1 MIIFKQ
7 TLKTKTLSYYR
18 ILFFFRLHKWTFI
31 LGTIFVIL
39 ATIASSYTNILVED
53 IVNKLVQNLSKT
65 DIAYSYVLHQI
76 FLFLGYYIGLT
87 LISALFTFLMRQTI
101 IKASRRIEQ
110 KLKDDL
116 YDHIQRLTISSFKT
130 YPIGD
135 YMSRMAED
143 VGKIRE
149 LFGPAV
155 MYLVNM
161 VTTLSVSIF
170 FMNKINSELTIYALL
185 PLPFLSIFIYFFN
198 IYSLQ
203 FNKKLQEEMSA
214 MTSLAQESYNGIRI
228 IKSFTLENKVF
239 QNFSMISDSFKLQS
253 LKIVK
258 LDSFFMPIVSLL
270 MGASIL
276 LSIYKGGMLVIDNVI
291 EIGGLTSFIM
301 FVNRLLWP
309 VMSIGWVASLFQKGK
324 SALIRYEAILSMP
337 IEPTENMDKPS
348 FENLKGAITFDHL
361 SFTYPDTGI
370 QALANVSFHVQPGE
384 RWLIIGKTG
393 SGKSTLAELLMKFYT
408 NYSGNIYLDGKSL
421 KDFPKE
427 WIRRQISYIP
437 QDVFLFSD
445 TVENNIAFDGQNS
458 ATQDIVQSAQDAQ
471 IHNEILKFKDGYQTM
486 VGERG
491 ITLSGGQK
499 QRISI
504 ARALIKPSPI
514 YLFDDCLSALDVT
527 TERQLIEAM
536 NQRDS
541 QSTII
546 LITHRIFN
554 QLDFHKVLVLHDGQ
568 CVELGTHNELMAKKG
583 YYYEIYKKQEM
594 RER

>member
-1 MIIFKQ
+1 LPYK
-7 TLKTKTLSYYR
+7 K
-18 ILFFFRLHKWTFI
+18 LFYFLNLHKWTFVI
-31 LGTIFVIL
+31 GTVFVIL
-39 ATIASSYTNILVED
+39 ANVASSYTIKQVEKFIDLLVNNIGNKKSANFD
-53 IVNKLVQNLSKT
+53 IQEE
-65 DIAYSYVLHQI
+65 VLF
-76 FLFLGYYIGLT
+76 FLFYYIGLT
-87 LISALFTFLMRQTI
+87 LLSAVFTFLMRQTI
-101 IKASRRIEQ
+101 IVTSRKIEQ
-110 KLKDDL
+110 KLKADL
-116 YDHIQRLTISSFKT
+116 YAHIQRLAISHFKN

-161 VTTLSVSIF
+161 FTTLSVSIF
-170 FMNKINSELTIYALL
+170 FMWQISGELTLYALL
-185 PLPFLSIFIYFFN
+185 PLPFLSFFIYFFN

-214 MTSLAQESYNGIRI
+214 MTSVAQESYNGIRI

-239 QNFSMISDSFKLQS
+239 QTFSIISESFKSQS

-258 LDSFFMPIVSLL
+258 LESFFMPIVSLL

-276 LSIYKGGMLVIDNVI
+276 LSIYKGGMLVIDGHI
-291 EIGGLTSFIM
+291 QTGGLTSFIM

-324 SALIRYEAILSMP
+324 SAFIRYEEIMSLPLEKSRQEIHKSDSNLSGD
-337 IEPTENMDKPS
+337 IEFKNV
-348 FENLKGAITFDHL
+348 
-361 SFTYPDTGI
+361 SFTYEDTGI
-370 QALANVSFHVQPGE
+370 QALKNVSFKINSGE

-393 SGKSTLAELLMKFYT
+393 SGKSTLAELLIKFYQNYQGSILLDDKPLE
-408 NYSGNIYLDGKSL
+408 NYSNE
-421 KDFPKE
+421 FVRE
-427 WIRRQISYIP
+427 QISYIP

-445 TVENNIAFDGQNS
+445 TVKNNIAFNTNKLEEYEILG
-458 ATQDIVQSAQDAQ
+458 AAKDAQ
-471 IHNEILKFKDGYQTM
+471 IHNEILQFKDGYDTM

-536 NQRDS
+536 NQRDNK
-541 QSTII
+541 STIL

-554 QLDFHKVLVLHDGQ
+554 QLNFHKVLVLHDGKV
-568 CVELGTHNELMAKKG
+568 VEIGSHNELLLKKG

-594 RER
+594 KFLEV

>member
-1 MIIFKQ
+1 M
-7 TLKTKTLSYYR
+7 
-18 ILFFFRLHKWTFI
+18 

-39 ATIASSYTNILVED
+39 ANVASSYTNKLVEK
-53 IVNKLVQNLSKT
+53 IINTLVGVINSTSDAGMSIQKEVFVFLS
-65 DIAYSYVLHQI
+65 
-76 FLFLGYYIGLT
+76 YYIGLT
-87 LISALFTFLMRQTI
+87 ILSAVFTFLMRQTI
-101 IKASRRIEQ
+101 IVASRKIEQ

-116 YDHIQRLTISSFKT
+116 DAHIQRLAITHFKNF
-130 YPIGD
+130 PIGD

-161 VTTLSVSIF
+161 ITTLSVSIF
-170 FMNKINSELTIYALL
+170 FMLEISSELTLYALL
-185 PLPFLSIFIYFFN
+185 PLPFLSFFIYFFN
-198 IYSLQ
+198 IYSRQ

-214 MTSLAQESYNGIRI
+214 MTSVAQESYNGIRI
-228 IKSFTLENKVF
+228 IKSFTLENKVL
-239 QNFSMISDSFKLQS
+239 QTFSMISDSFKIQS

-276 LSIYKGGMLVIDNVI
+276 LSIYKGGMLVIDNHI
-291 EIGGLTSFIM
+291 QIGGLTSFIM

-324 SALIRYEAILSMP
+324 SALIRYEEIMDMP
-337 IEPTENMDKPS
+337 LESKNGMTAESNES
-348 FENLKGAITFDHL
+348 LKGDIEFKNV
-361 SFTYPDTGI
+361 SFTYEETGI
-370 QALANVSFHVQPGE
+370 HALKNVSFHIKPGE

-393 SGKSTLAELLMKFYT
+393 SGKSTLAELLIKFYQ
-408 NYSGNIYLDGKSL
+408 NYQGEILLDGKPLENYSSS
-421 KDFPKE
+421 FVRE
-427 WIRRQISYIP
+427 QISYIP

-445 TVENNIAFDGQNS
+445 TVKNNIAFNTDEYIEVDVLNS
-458 ATQDIVQSAQDAQ
+458 AKDAQ
-471 IHNEILKFKDGYQTM
+471 IHNEVLQFKDGYDTM

-514 YLFDDCLSALDVT
+514 YLFDDCLSALDVK

-541 QSTII
+541 RSTIL

-554 QLDFHKVLVLHDGQ
+554 QLDFHKVLVLDDGEV
-568 CVELGTHNELMAKKG
+568 VEVGSQEELMLKKG
-583 YYYEIYKKQEM
+583 YFYDIYKKQEM
-594 RER
+594 RQVEN

>member
-1 MIIFKQ
+1 
-7 TLKTKTLSYYR
+7 
-18 ILFFFRLHKWTFI
+18 
-31 LGTIFVIL
+31 L
-39 ATIASSYTNILVED
+39 ANVASSYTNKLVEK
-53 IVNKLVQNLSKT
+53 IINTLVGVINSTSDAGMSIQKEVFVFLS
-65 DIAYSYVLHQI
+65 
-76 FLFLGYYIGLT
+76 YYIGLT
-87 LISALFTFLMRQTI
+87 ILSAVFTFLMRQTI
-101 IKASRRIEQ
+101 IVASRKIEQ

-116 YDHIQRLTISSFKT
+116 YAHIQRLAITHFKNF
-130 YPIGD
+130 PIGD

-161 VTTLSVSIF
+161 ITTLSVSIF
-170 FMNKINSELTIYALL
+170 FMLEISSELTLYALL
-185 PLPFLSIFIYFFN
+185 PLPFLSFFIYFFN

-214 MTSLAQESYNGIRI
+214 MTSVAQESYNGIRI
-228 IKSFTLENKVF
+228 IKSFTLENKVL
-239 QNFSMISDSFKLQS
+239 QTFSMISDSFKIQS

-276 LSIYKGGMLVIDNVI
+276 LSIYKGGMLVIDNHI
-291 EIGGLTSFIM
+291 QIGGLTSFIM

-324 SALIRYEAILSMP
+324 SALIRYEEIMDMP
-337 IEPTENMDKPS
+337 LESKNGMTAESNES
-348 FENLKGAITFDHL
+348 LKGDIEFKNV
-361 SFTYPDTGI
+361 SFTYEETGI
-370 QALANVSFHVQPGE
+370 HALKNVSFHIKPGE

-393 SGKSTLAELLMKFYT
+393 SGKSTLAELLIKFYQ
-408 NYSGNIYLDGKSL
+408 NYQGEILLDGKPLENYSSS
-421 KDFPKE
+421 FVRE
-427 WIRRQISYIP
+427 QISYIP

-445 TVENNIAFDGQNS
+445 TVKNNIAFNTDEYIEVDVLNS
-458 ATQDIVQSAQDAQ
+458 AKDAQ
-471 IHNEILKFKDGYQTM
+471 IHNEVLQFKDGYDTM

-514 YLFDDCLSALDVT
+514 YLFDDCLSALDVK

-541 QSTII
+541 RSTIL

-554 QLDFHKVLVLHDGQ
+554 QLDFHKVLVLDDGEV
-568 CVELGTHNELMAKKG
+568 VEVGSQEELMLKKG
-583 YYYEIYKKQEM
+583 YFYDIYKKQEM
-594 RER
+594 RQVEN

>member
-1 MIIFKQ
+1 MPYK
-7 TLKTKTLSYYR
+7 K
-18 ILFFFRLHKWTFI
+18 LFYFQNLHKGTFL

-39 ATIASSYTNILVED
+39 ANVASSYTNKLVEK
-53 IVNKLVQNLSKT
+53 IINTLVGVINSTSDAGMSIQKEVFVFLS
-65 DIAYSYVLHQI
+65 
-76 FLFLGYYIGLT
+76 YYIGLT
-87 LISALFTFLMRQTI
+87 ILSAVFTFLMRQTI
-101 IKASRRIEQ
+101 IVASRKIEQ

-116 YDHIQRLTISSFKT
+116 YAHIQRLAITHFKNF
-130 YPIGD
+130 PIGD

-161 VTTLSVSIF
+161 ITTLSVSIF
-170 FMNKINSELTIYALL
+170 FMLEISSELTLYALL
-185 PLPFLSIFIYFFN
+185 PLPFLSFFIYFFN

-214 MTSLAQESYNGIRI
+214 MTSVAQESYNGIRI
-228 IKSFTLENKVF
+228 IKSFTLENKVL
-239 QNFSMISDSFKLQS
+239 QTFSMISDSFKIQS

-276 LSIYKGGMLVIDNVI
+276 LSIYKGGMLVIDNHI
-291 EIGGLTSFIM
+291 QIGGLTSFIM

-324 SALIRYEAILSMP
+324 SALIRYEEIMDMP
-337 IEPTENMDKPS
+337 LESKNGMTAESNES
-348 FENLKGAITFDHL
+348 LKGDIEFKNV
-361 SFTYPDTGI
+361 SFTYEETGI
-370 QALANVSFHVQPGE
+370 HALKNVSFHIKPGE

-393 SGKSTLAELLMKFYT
+393 SGKSTLAELLIKFYQ
-408 NYSGNIYLDGKSL
+408 NYQGEILLDGKPLENYSSS
-421 KDFPKE
+421 FVRE
-427 WIRRQISYIP
+427 QISYIP

-445 TVENNIAFDGQNS
+445 TVKNNIAFNTDEYIEVDVLNS
-458 ATQDIVQSAQDAQ
+458 AKDAQ
-471 IHNEILKFKDGYQTM
+471 IHNEVLQFKDGYDTM

-514 YLFDDCLSALDVT
+514 YLFDDCLSALDVK

-541 QSTII
+541 RSTIL

-554 QLDFHKVLVLHDGQ
+554 QLDFHKVLVLDDGEV
-568 CVELGTHNELMAKKG
+568 VEVGSQEELMLKKG
-583 YYYEIYKKQEM
+583 YFYDIYKKQEM
-594 RER
+594 RQVEN

>member
-1 MIIFKQ
+1 MPYK
-7 TLKTKTLSYYR
+7 K
-18 ILFFFRLHKWTFI
+18 LFYFLNLHKGTFL

-39 ATIASSYTNILVED
+39 ANVASSYTNKLVEK
-53 IVNKLVQNLSKT
+53 IINTLVGVINSTSDAGMSIQKEVFVFLS
-65 DIAYSYVLHQI
+65 
-76 FLFLGYYIGLT
+76 YYIGLT
-87 LISALFTFLMRQTI
+87 ILSAVFTFLMRQTI
-101 IKASRRIEQ
+101 IVASRKIEQ

-116 YDHIQRLTISSFKT
+116 YAHIQRLAITHFKNF
-130 YPIGD
+130 PIGD

-161 VTTLSVSIF
+161 ITTLSVSIF
-170 FMNKINSELTIYALL
+170 FMLEISSELTLYALL
-185 PLPFLSIFIYFFN
+185 PLPFLSFFIYFFN

-214 MTSLAQESYNGIRI
+214 MTSVAQESYNGIRI
-228 IKSFTLENKVF
+228 IKSFTLENKVL
-239 QNFSMISDSFKLQS
+239 QTFSMISDSFKIQS

-276 LSIYKGGMLVIDNVI
+276 LSIYKGGMLVIETHI
-291 EIGGLTSFIM
+291 QIGGLTSFIM

-324 SALIRYEAILSMP
+324 SALIRYEEIMDMP
-337 IEPTENMDKPS
+337 LESKNGMTAESNES
-348 FENLKGAITFDHL
+348 LKGDIEFKNV
-361 SFTYPDTGI
+361 SFTYEETGI
-370 QALANVSFHVQPGE
+370 HALKNVSFHIKPGE

-393 SGKSTLAELLMKFYT
+393 SGKSTLAELLIKFYQ
-408 NYSGNIYLDGKSL
+408 NYQGEILLDGKPLENYSSS
-421 KDFPKE
+421 FVRE
-427 WIRRQISYIP
+427 QISYIP

-445 TVENNIAFDGQNS
+445 TVKNNIAFNTDEYIEVDVLNS
-458 ATQDIVQSAQDAQ
+458 AKDAQ
-471 IHNEILKFKDGYQTM
+471 IHNEVLQFKDGYDTM

-514 YLFDDCLSALDVT
+514 YLFDDCLSALDVK

-541 QSTII
+541 RSTIL

-554 QLDFHKVLVLHDGQ
+554 QLDFHKVLVLDDGEV
-568 CVELGTHNELMAKKG
+568 VEVGSQEELMLKKG
-583 YYYEIYKKQEM
+583 YFYDIYKKQEM
-594 RER
+594 RQVEN

>member
-1 MIIFKQ
+1 MPYK
-7 TLKTKTLSYYR
+7 K
-18 ILFFFRLHKWTFI
+18 LFYFLNLHKWTFI
-31 LGTIFVIL
+31 IGTVFVIL
-39 ATIASSYTNILVED
+39 ANLASSYTNKLVEKFINAVVKMIQD
-53 IVNKLVQNLSKT
+53 SNPGAINIQQEVF
-65 DIAYSYVLHQI
+65 I
-76 FLFLGYYIGLT
+76 FLGSYIGLT
-87 LISALFTFLMRQTI
+87 LLSALFTFLMRQTI
-101 IKASRRIEQ
+101 IVTSRKIEQ

-116 YDHIQRLTISSFKT
+116 YAHIQRLTITHFKKF
-130 YPIGD
+130 PIGD

-149 LFGPAV
+149 IFGPAV

-161 VTTLSVSIF
+161 ITTLSVSIF
-170 FMNKINSELTIYALL
+170 FMLEISPELTFYAIL
-185 PLPFLSIFIYFFN
+185 PLPFLSFFIYFFN

-214 MTSLAQESYNGIRI
+214 MTSVAQESYNGIRI

-239 QNFSMISDSFKLQS
+239 QTFSLISDSFKIQS

-276 LSIYKGGMLVIDNVI
+276 LSIYKGGMLVIDDKI
-291 EIGGLTSFIM
+291 QIGGLTSFIM

-324 SALIRYEAILSMP
+324 SAFIRYEEIMGLP
-337 IEPTENMDKPS
+337 IETAQEKIETANVKLTGDIQFQNVS
-348 FENLKGAITFDHL
+348 Y
-361 SFTYPDTGI
+361 TYEDTGI
-370 QALANVSFHVQPGE
+370 QALHNVSFHIKPGE

-393 SGKSTLAELLMKFYT
+393 SGKSTLAELLIRFYQ
-408 NYSGNIYLDGKSL
+408 NYQGAILIDGRPLESYNNS
-421 KDFPKE
+421 F
-427 WIRRQISYIP
+427 IREQISYIP

-445 TVENNIAFDGQNS
+445 TVKNNIGFNTTASSDDEIISS
-458 ATQDIVQSAQDAQ
+458 AKDAQ
-471 IHNEILKFKDGYQTM
+471 IHKEIIQFKDSYQTM

-504 ARALIKPSPI
+504 ARAMIKPCPI
-514 YLFDDCLSALDVT
+514 YLFDDCLSALDVK
-527 TERQLIEAM
+527 TEKQLIEAM

-541 QSTII
+541 KSTVI

-554 QLDFHKVLVLHDGQ
+554 QLNFHTVLVLHDGK
-568 CVELGTHNELMAKKG
+568 VAEIGRHEDLMNRKG
-583 YYYEIYKKQEM
+583 YYYDIYKKQEM
-594 RER
+594 KGIEY

>member
-1 MIIFKQ
+1 MPYK
-7 TLKTKTLSYYR
+7 K
-18 ILFFFRLHKWTFI
+18 LFYFLNLHKGTFL

-39 ATIASSYTNILVED
+39 ANVASSYTNKLVEK
-53 IVNKLVQNLSKT
+53 IINTLVGVINSTSDAGMSIQKEVFVFLS
-65 DIAYSYVLHQI
+65 
-76 FLFLGYYIGLT
+76 YYIGLT
-87 LISALFTFLMRQTI
+87 ILSAVFTFLMRQTI
-101 IKASRRIEQ
+101 IVASRKIEQ

-116 YDHIQRLTISSFKT
+116 YAHIQRLAITHFKNF
-130 YPIGD
+130 PIGD

-161 VTTLSVSIF
+161 ITTLSVSIF
-170 FMNKINSELTIYALL
+170 FMLEISSELTLYALL
-185 PLPFLSIFIYFFN
+185 PLPFLSFFIYFFN

-214 MTSLAQESYNGIRI
+214 MTSVAQESYNGIRI
-228 IKSFTLENKVF
+228 IKSFTLENKVL
-239 QNFSMISDSFKLQS
+239 QTFSMISDSFKIQS

-276 LSIYKGGMLVIDNVI
+276 LSIYKGGMLVIDNHI
-291 EIGGLTSFIM
+291 QIGGLTSFIM

-324 SALIRYEAILSMP
+324 SALIRYEEIMDMP
-337 IEPTENMDKPS
+337 LESKNGMTAESNES
-348 FENLKGAITFDHL
+348 LKGDIEFKNV
-361 SFTYPDTGI
+361 SFTYEETGI
-370 QALANVSFHVQPGE
+370 HALKNVSFHIKPGE

-393 SGKSTLAELLMKFYT
+393 SGKSTLAELLIKFYQ
-408 NYSGNIYLDGKSL
+408 NYQGEILLDGKPLENYSSS
-421 KDFPKE
+421 FVRE
-427 WIRRQISYIP
+427 QISYIP

-445 TVENNIAFDGQNS
+445 TVKNNIAFNTDEYIEVDVLNS
-458 ATQDIVQSAQDAQ
+458 AKDAQ
-471 IHNEILKFKDGYQTM
+471 IHNEVLQFKDGYDTM

-514 YLFDDCLSALDVT
+514 YLFDDCLSALDVK

-541 QSTII
+541 RSTIL

-554 QLDFHKVLVLHDGQ
+554 QLDFHKVLVLDDGEV
-568 CVELGTHNELMAKKG
+568 VEVGSQEELMLKKG
-583 YYYEIYKKQEM
+583 YFYDIYKKQEM
-594 RER
+594 RQVEN

>member
-1 MIIFKQ
+1 M
-7 TLKTKTLSYYR
+7 
-18 ILFFFRLHKWTFI
+18 HKGTFL

-39 ATIASSYTNILVED
+39 ANVASSYTNKLVEK
-53 IVNKLVQNLSKT
+53 IINTLVGVINSTSDAGMSIQKEVFVFLS
-65 DIAYSYVLHQI
+65 
-76 FLFLGYYIGLT
+76 YYIGLT
-87 LISALFTFLMRQTI
+87 ILSAVFTFLMRQTI
-101 IKASRRIEQ
+101 IVASRKIEQ

-116 YDHIQRLTISSFKT
+116 YAHIQRLAITHFKNF
-130 YPIGD
+130 PIGD

-161 VTTLSVSIF
+161 ITTLSVSIF
-170 FMNKINSELTIYALL
+170 FMLEISSELTLYALL
-185 PLPFLSIFIYFFN
+185 PLPFLSFFIYFFN

-214 MTSLAQESYNGIRI
+214 MTSVAQESYNGIRI
-228 IKSFTLENKVF
+228 IKSFTLENKVL
-239 QNFSMISDSFKLQS
+239 QTFSMISDSFKIQS

-276 LSIYKGGMLVIDNVI
+276 LSIYKGGMLVIDNHI
-291 EIGGLTSFIM
+291 QIGGLTSFIM

-324 SALIRYEAILSMP
+324 SALIRYEEIMDMP
-337 IEPTENMDKPS
+337 LESKNGMTAESNES
-348 FENLKGAITFDHL
+348 LKGDIEFKNV
-361 SFTYPDTGI
+361 SFTYEETGI
-370 QALANVSFHVQPGE
+370 HALKNVSFHIKPGE

-393 SGKSTLAELLMKFYT
+393 SGKSTLAELLIKFYQ
-408 NYSGNIYLDGKSL
+408 NYQGKILLDGKPLENYSSS
-421 KDFPKE
+421 FVRE
-427 WIRRQISYIP
+427 QISYIP

-445 TVENNIAFDGQNS
+445 TVKNNIAFNTDEYIEVDVVNS
-458 ATQDIVQSAQDAQ
+458 AKDAQ
-471 IHNEILKFKDGYQTM
+471 IHNEVLQFKDGYDTM

-514 YLFDDCLSALDVT
+514 YLFDDCLSALDVK

-541 QSTII
+541 SSTIL

-554 QLDFHKVLVLHDGQ
+554 QLDFHKVLVLDDGEV
-568 CVELGTHNELMAKKG
+568 VEVGSQEELMLKKG
-583 YYYEIYKKQEM
+583 YYYDIYKKQEM
-594 RER
+594 KQVEN

>member
-1 MIIFKQ
+1 MPYK
-7 TLKTKTLSYYR
+7 K
-18 ILFFFRLHKWTFI
+18 LFYFLNLHKGTFL

-39 ATIASSYTNILVED
+39 ANVASSYTNKLVEK
-53 IVNKLVQNLSKT
+53 IINTLVGVINSTSDAGMSIQKEVFVFLS
-65 DIAYSYVLHQI
+65 
-76 FLFLGYYIGLT
+76 YYIGLT
-87 LISALFTFLMRQTI
+87 ILSAVFTFLMRQTI
-101 IKASRRIEQ
+101 IVASRKIEQ

-116 YDHIQRLTISSFKT
+116 YAHIQRLAITHFKNF
-130 YPIGD
+130 PIGD

-161 VTTLSVSIF
+161 ITTLSVSIF
-170 FMNKINSELTIYALL
+170 FMLEISSELTLYALL
-185 PLPFLSIFIYFFN
+185 PLPFLSFFIYFFN

-214 MTSLAQESYNGIRI
+214 MTSVAQESYNGIRI
-228 IKSFTLENKVF
+228 IKSFTLENKVL
-239 QNFSMISDSFKLQS
+239 QTFSMISDSFKIQS

-276 LSIYKGGMLVIDNVI
+276 LSIYKGGMLVIDNHI
-291 EIGGLTSFIM
+291 QIGGLTSFIM

-324 SALIRYEAILSMP
+324 SALIRYEEIMDMP
-337 IEPTENMDKPS
+337 LESKNGMTAESNES
-348 FENLKGAITFDHL
+348 LKGDIEFKNV
-361 SFTYPDTGI
+361 SFTYEETGI
-370 QALANVSFHVQPGE
+370 HALKNVSFHIKPGE

-393 SGKSTLAELLMKFYT
+393 SGKSTLAELLIKFYQ
-408 NYSGNIYLDGKSL
+408 NYQGKILLDGKPLENYSSS
-421 KDFPKE
+421 FVRE
-427 WIRRQISYIP
+427 QISYIP

-445 TVENNIAFDGQNS
+445 TVKNNIAFNTDEYIEVDVVNS
-458 ATQDIVQSAQDAQ
+458 AKDAQ
-471 IHNEILKFKDGYQTM
+471 IHNEVLQFKDGYDTM

-514 YLFDDCLSALDVT
+514 YLFDDCLSALDVK

-541 QSTII
+541 SSTIL

-554 QLDFHKVLVLHDGQ
+554 QLDFHKVLVLDDGEV
-568 CVELGTHNELMAKKG
+568 VEVGSQEELMLKKG
-583 YYYEIYKKQEM
+583 YYYDIYKKQEM
-594 RER
+594 KQVEN

>member
-1 MIIFKQ
+1 MIN
-7 TLKTKTLSYYR
+7 TLVRVINSPVKTSVNIQR
-18 ILFFFRLHKWTFI
+18 EIILF
-31 LGTIFVIL
+31 L
-39 ATIASSYTNILVED
+39 AA
-53 IVNKLVQNLSKT
+53 
-65 DIAYSYVLHQI
+65 
-76 FLFLGYYIGLT
+76 YIGLT
-87 LISALFTFLMRQTI
+87 LLSALFTFLMRQTI
-101 IKASRRIEQ
+101 IVASRKIEQ
-110 KLKDDL
+110 RLKGDL
-116 YDHIQRLTISSFKT
+116 YAHIQRLAISHFKN

-161 VTTLSVSIF
+161 ITTLSVSIF
-170 FMNKINSELTIYALL
+170 FMVEISWELTLYALL
-185 PLPFLSIFIYFFN
+185 PLPFLSFFIYFFN

-214 MTSLAQESYNGIRI
+214 MTSVAQESYNGIRI

-239 QNFSMISDSFKLQS
+239 QTFSMISDSFKLQS

-276 LSIYKGGMLVIDNVI
+276 LSIYKGGLLVIENQI
-291 EIGGLTSFIM
+291 QIGGLTSFIM

-324 SALIRYEAILSMP
+324 SAFIRYEEIRALP
-337 IEPTENMDKPS
+337 LEKTEMTRSSIN
-348 FENLKGAITFDHL
+348 ENLKGDIEFKNV
-361 SFTYPDTGI
+361 SFTYDDTGI
-370 QALANVSFHVQPGE
+370 QAVKNVSFHIKPGE
-384 RWLIIGKTG
+384 RWLVIGKTG
-393 SGKSTLAELLMKFYT
+393 SGKSTLAELLIKFYS
-408 NYSGNIYLDGKSL
+408 NSQGFILLDGKPL
-421 KDFPKE
+421 AEYPNTY
-427 WIRRQISYIP
+427 IREQISYIP

-445 TVENNIAFDGQNS
+445 TVKNNIAFNADS
-458 ATQDIVQSAQDAQ
+458 VDDSEVTKAASDAQ
-471 IHNEILKFKDGYQTM
+471 IHNEVLQFRDGYDTM

-536 NQRDS
+536 NRRDNA
-541 QSTII
+541 STII

-554 QLDFHKVLVLHDGQ
+554 QLDFDKVLVLHDGEV
-568 CVELGTHNELMAKKG
+568 VEMGSHEELMEKKG
-583 YYYEIYKKQEM
+583 YYFEIYRKQEM
-594 RER
+594 NVLQN

>member
-1 MIIFKQ
+1 LPYK
-7 TLKTKTLSYYR
+7 K
-18 ILFFFRLHKWTFI
+18 LFYFLNLHKWTFI
-31 LGTIFVIL
+31 IGTIFVIL
-39 ATIASSYTNILVED
+39 ANVASSYTIKQVEEFIDLIVKAINEKPSDFNILKE
-53 IVNKLVQNLSKT
+53 
-65 DIAYSYVLHQI
+65 VL
-76 FLFLGYYIGLT
+76 LFLVYYIGLT
-87 LISALFTFLMRQTI
+87 LLSALFTFLMRQTI
-101 IKASRRIEQ
+101 IVASRKIEQ

-116 YDHIQRLTISSFKT
+116 YSHIQRLAITHFKN

-161 VTTLSVSIF
+161 ITTLSVSIF
-170 FMNKINSELTIYALL
+170 FMWQINSELTLYALL
-185 PLPFLSIFIYFFN
+185 PLPFLSFFIYFFN

-214 MTSLAQESYNGIRI
+214 MTSIAQESYNGIRI

-239 QNFSMISDSFKLQS
+239 QTFSFMSDSFKSQS

-258 LDSFFMPIVSLL
+258 LESFFMPIVSLL

-276 LSIYKGGMLVIDNVI
+276 LSIYKGGMLVIDGKI
-291 EIGGLTSFIM
+291 LPGGLTSFIM

-324 SALIRYEAILSMP
+324 SAFIRYEEIISLPLEKSQDTTVTSFP
-337 IEPTENMDKPS
+337 NLTGDIEFKNV
-348 FENLKGAITFDHL
+348 
-361 SFTYPDTGI
+361 SFTYKDTGI
-370 QALANVSFHVQPGE
+370 QALNQVSFHIKPGE

-393 SGKSTLAELLMKFYT
+393 SGKSTLAELLIKFYQQ
-408 NYSGNIYLDGKSL
+408 YEGAILLDKKPLEIYPNN
-421 KDFPKE
+421 FVRE
-427 WIRRQISYIP
+427 QISYIP

-445 TVENNIAFDGQNS
+445 TVKNNIAFNTDNIDES
-458 ATQDIVQSAQDAQ
+458 AVIDSARDAQ
-471 IHNEILKFKDGYQTM
+471 IHNEILQFKEGYETM

-541 QSTII
+541 HSTIL

-554 QLDFHKVLVLHDGQ
+554 QLNFHKVLVLHDGK
-568 CVELGTHNELMAKKG
+568 VAEIGTHNELIEKKG
-583 YYYEIYKKQEM
+583 YYYDIYKKQEINAL
-594 RER
+594 

>member
-1 MIIFKQ
+1 MTYK
-7 TLKTKTLSYYR
+7 
-18 ILFFFRLHKWTFI
+18 ILFYFLNLHKGTFL

-39 ATIASSYTNILVED
+39 ANVASSYTNKLVEK
-53 IVNKLVQNLSKT
+53 IINTLVGVINSKSDAGMSIQKEVFVFLS
-65 DIAYSYVLHQI
+65 
-76 FLFLGYYIGLT
+76 YYIGLT
-87 LISALFTFLMRQTI
+87 ILSAVFTFLMRQTI
-101 IKASRRIEQ
+101 IVASRKIEQ

-116 YDHIQRLTISSFKT
+116 YAHIQRLAITHFKNF
-130 YPIGD
+130 PIGD

-161 VTTLSVSIF
+161 ITTLSVSIF
-170 FMNKINSELTIYALL
+170 FMLEISSELTLYALL
-185 PLPFLSIFIYFFN
+185 PLPFLSFFIYFFN

-214 MTSLAQESYNGIRI
+214 MTSVAQESYNGIRI
-228 IKSFTLENKVF
+228 IKSFTLENKVL
-239 QNFSMISDSFKLQS
+239 QTFSMISDSFKIQS

-276 LSIYKGGMLVIDNVI
+276 LSIYKGGMLVIDNHI
-291 EIGGLTSFIM
+291 QIGGLTSFIM

-324 SALIRYEAILSMP
+324 SALIRYEEIMDMP
-337 IEPTENMDKPS
+337 LESKNGMTAESNES
-348 FENLKGAITFDHL
+348 LKGDIEFKNV
-361 SFTYPDTGI
+361 SFTYEETGI
-370 QALANVSFHVQPGE
+370 HALKNVSFHIKPGE

-393 SGKSTLAELLMKFYT
+393 SGKSTLAELLIKFYQ
-408 NYSGNIYLDGKSL
+408 NYQGEILLDGKPLENYSSS
-421 KDFPKE
+421 FVRE
-427 WIRRQISYIP
+427 QISYIP

-445 TVENNIAFDGQNS
+445 TVKNNIAFNTDEYIEVDVLNS
-458 ATQDIVQSAQDAQ
+458 AKDAQ
-471 IHNEILKFKDGYQTM
+471 IHNEVLQFKDGYDTM

-514 YLFDDCLSALDVT
+514 YLFDDCLSALDVK

-541 QSTII
+541 RSTIL

-554 QLDFHKVLVLHDGQ
+554 QLDFHKVLVLDDGEV
-568 CVELGTHNELMAKKG
+568 VEVGSQEELMLKKG
-583 YYYEIYKKQEM
+583 YFYDIYKKQEM
-594 RER
+594 RQVEN

>member
-1 MIIFKQ
+1 
-7 TLKTKTLSYYR
+7 
-18 ILFFFRLHKWTFI
+18 
-31 LGTIFVIL
+31 L
-39 ATIASSYTNILVED
+39 ANVASSYTNKLVEK
-53 IVNKLVQNLSKT
+53 IINTLVGVINSTSDAGMSIQKEVFVFLS
-65 DIAYSYVLHQI
+65 
-76 FLFLGYYIGLT
+76 YYIGLT
-87 LISALFTFLMRQTI
+87 ILSAVFTFLMRQTI
-101 IKASRRIEQ
+101 IVASRKIEQ

-116 YDHIQRLTISSFKT
+116 YAHIQRLAITHFKNF
-130 YPIGD
+130 PIGD

-161 VTTLSVSIF
+161 ITTLSVSIF
-170 FMNKINSELTIYALL
+170 FMLEISSELTLYALL
-185 PLPFLSIFIYFFN
+185 PLPFLSFFIYFFN

-214 MTSLAQESYNGIRI
+214 MTSVAQESYNGIRI
-228 IKSFTLENKVF
+228 IKSFTLENKVL
-239 QNFSMISDSFKLQS
+239 QTFSMISDSFKIQS

-276 LSIYKGGMLVIDNVI
+276 LSIYKGGMLVIDNNI
-291 EIGGLTSFIM
+291 QIGGLTSFIM

-324 SALIRYEAILSMP
+324 SALIRYEEIMALPLESKNGMTTESNESLNGD
-337 IEPTENMDKPS
+337 IEFKNV
-348 FENLKGAITFDHL
+348 
-361 SFTYPDTGI
+361 SFTYEETGI
-370 QALANVSFHVQPGE
+370 RALKNVSFHIKPGE

-393 SGKSTLAELLMKFYT
+393 SGKSTLAELLIKFYQ
-408 NYSGNIYLDGKSL
+408 NYQGDILLDGKPLENYSSS
-421 KDFPKE
+421 FVRE
-427 WIRRQISYIP
+427 QISYIP

-445 TVENNIAFDGQNS
+445 TVKNNIAFNTDEYIEVDVVNS
-458 ATQDIVQSAQDAQ
+458 AKDAQ
-471 IHNEILKFKDGYQTM
+471 IHDEILQFKDAYDTM
-486 VGERG
+486 IGERG

-514 YLFDDCLSALDVT
+514 YLFDDCLSALDVK

-541 QSTII
+541 RSTIL

-554 QLDFHKVLVLHDGQ
+554 QLDFHKVLVLHDGEV
-568 CVELGTHNELMAKKG
+568 VEIGSQEELMLKKG
-583 YYYEIYKKQEM
+583 YYYDIYKKQEM
-594 RER
+594 RQVEN

>member
-1 MIIFKQ
+1 MPYK
-7 TLKTKTLSYYR
+7 K
-18 ILFFFRLHKWTFI
+18 LFYFLNLHKGTFL

-39 ATIASSYTNILVED
+39 ANVASSYTNKLVEK
-53 IVNKLVQNLSKT
+53 IINTLVGVINSTSDAGMSIQKEVFVFLS
-65 DIAYSYVLHQI
+65 
-76 FLFLGYYIGLT
+76 YYIGLT
-87 LISALFTFLMRQTI
+87 ILSAVFTFLMRQTI
-101 IKASRRIEQ
+101 IVASRKIEQ

-116 YDHIQRLTISSFKT
+116 YAHIQRLAITHFKNF
-130 YPIGD
+130 PIGD

-161 VTTLSVSIF
+161 ITTLSVSIF
-170 FMNKINSELTIYALL
+170 FMLEISSELTLYALL
-185 PLPFLSIFIYFFN
+185 PLPFLSFFIYFFN

-214 MTSLAQESYNGIRI
+214 MTSVAQESYNGIRI
-228 IKSFTLENKVF
+228 IKSFTLENKVL
-239 QNFSMISDSFKLQS
+239 QTFSMISDSFKIQS

-276 LSIYKGGMLVIDNVI
+276 LSIYKGGMLVIDNHI
-291 EIGGLTSFIM
+291 QIGGLTSFIM

-324 SALIRYEAILSMP
+324 SALIRYEEI
-337 IEPTENMDKPS
+337 MDLPLESKNGMTAES
-348 FENLKGAITFDHL
+348 NESLKGDIEFKNV
-361 SFTYPDTGI
+361 SFTYEETGI
-370 QALANVSFHVQPGE
+370 HALNNVSFHIKPGE

-393 SGKSTLAELLMKFYT
+393 SGKSTLAELLIKFYQ
-408 NYSGNIYLDGKSL
+408 NYQGEILLDGKPLEIYASS
-421 KDFPKE
+421 FVRE
-427 WIRRQISYIP
+427 QISYIP

-445 TVENNIAFDGQNS
+445 TVKNNIAFNTDEYMEADVVNS
-458 ATQDIVQSAQDAQ
+458 AKDAQ
-471 IHNEILKFKDGYQTM
+471 IHNEVLQFKDGYDTM

-514 YLFDDCLSALDVT
+514 YLFDDCLSALDVK

-541 QSTII
+541 SSTIL

-554 QLDFHKVLVLHDGQ
+554 QLDFHKVLVLDNGEV
-568 CVELGTHNELMAKKG
+568 VEVGSQEELMLKKG
-583 YYYEIYKKQEM
+583 YYYNIYKKQEM
-594 RER
+594 RQVEK

>member
-1 MIIFKQ
+1 MRIIKIN
-7 TLKTKTLSYYR
+7 
-18 ILFFFRLHKWTFI
+18 ILPYKKLFYFLNLHKGTFL

-39 ATIASSYTNILVED
+39 ANVASSYTNKLVEK
-53 IVNKLVQNLSKT
+53 IINTLVGVINSTSDAGMSIQKEVFVFLS
-65 DIAYSYVLHQI
+65 
-76 FLFLGYYIGLT
+76 YYIGLT
-87 LISALFTFLMRQTI
+87 ILSAVFTFLMRQTI
-101 IKASRRIEQ
+101 IVASRKIEQ

-116 YDHIQRLTISSFKT
+116 YAHIQRLAITHFKNF
-130 YPIGD
+130 PIGD

-161 VTTLSVSIF
+161 ITTLSVSIF
-170 FMNKINSELTIYALL
+170 FMLEISSELTLYALL
-185 PLPFLSIFIYFFN
+185 PLPFLSFFIYFFN

-214 MTSLAQESYNGIRI
+214 MTSVAQESYNGIRI
-228 IKSFTLENKVF
+228 IKSFTLENKVL
-239 QNFSMISDSFKLQS
+239 QTFSMISDSFKIQS

-276 LSIYKGGMLVIDNVI
+276 LSIYKGGMLVIDNHI
-291 EIGGLTSFIM
+291 QIGGLTSFIM

-324 SALIRYEAILSMP
+324 SALIRYEEIMDMP
-337 IEPTENMDKPS
+337 LESKNGMTAESNES
-348 FENLKGAITFDHL
+348 LKGDIEFKNV
-361 SFTYPDTGI
+361 SFTYEETGI
-370 QALANVSFHVQPGE
+370 HALKNVSFHIKPGE

-393 SGKSTLAELLMKFYT
+393 SGKSTLAELLIKFYQ
-408 NYSGNIYLDGKSL
+408 NYQGEILLDGKPLENYSSS
-421 KDFPKE
+421 FVRE
-427 WIRRQISYIP
+427 QISYIP

-445 TVENNIAFDGQNS
+445 TVKNNIAFNTDEYIEVDVVNS
-458 ATQDIVQSAQDAQ
+458 AKDAQ
-471 IHNEILKFKDGYQTM
+471 IHNEVLQFKDGYDTM

-514 YLFDDCLSALDVT
+514 YLFDDCLSALDVK

-541 QSTII
+541 SSTIL

-554 QLDFHKVLVLHDGQ
+554 QLDFHKVLVLDDGEV
-568 CVELGTHNELMAKKG
+568 VEVGSQEELMLKKG
-583 YYYEIYKKQEM
+583 YYYDIYKKQEM
-594 RER
+594 KQVEN

>member
-1 MIIFKQ
+1 MVKMIQ
-7 TLKTKTLSYYR
+7 APNP
-18 ILFFFRLHKWTFI
+18 
-31 LGTIFVIL
+31 GTI
-39 ATIASSYTNILVED
+39 NIQQEVF
-53 IVNKLVQNLSKT
+53 
-65 DIAYSYVLHQI
+65 I
-76 FLFLGYYIGLT
+76 FLGSYIGLT
-87 LISALFTFLMRQTI
+87 LLSALFTFLMRQTI
-101 IKASRRIEQ
+101 IVTSRKIEQ

-116 YDHIQRLTISSFKT
+116 YAHIQRLTITHFKKF
-130 YPIGD
+130 PIGD

-149 LFGPAV
+149 IFGPAV

-161 VTTLSVSIF
+161 ITTLSVSIF
-170 FMNKINSELTIYALL
+170 FMLEISPELTFYAIL
-185 PLPFLSIFIYFFN
+185 PLPFLSFFIYFFN

-203 FNKKLQEEMSA
+203 FNKKLQEEMSS
-214 MTSLAQESYNGIRI
+214 MTSVAQESYNGIRI

-239 QNFSMISDSFKLQS
+239 QTFSLISDSFKIQS

-276 LSIYKGGMLVIDNVI
+276 LSIYKGGMLVIDDKI
-291 EIGGLTSFIM
+291 QIGGLTSFIM

-324 SALIRYEAILSMP
+324 AAFIRYEEIMGL
-337 IEPTENMDKPS
+337 PTETAQEKIETANVKLTGDIQFQNVS
-348 FENLKGAITFDHL
+348 Y
-361 SFTYPDTGI
+361 TYEDTGI
-370 QALANVSFHVQPGE
+370 QALYNISFHIKPGE

-393 SGKSTLAELLMKFYT
+393 SGKSTLAELLIRFYQ
-408 NYSGNIYLDGKSL
+408 NYQGSILLDGRPLESYSNS
-421 KDFPKE
+421 F
-427 WIRRQISYIP
+427 IREQISYIP

-445 TVENNIAFDGQNS
+445 TVKNNIGFNTAATSDEEIINS
-458 ATQDIVQSAQDAQ
+458 AKDAQ
-471 IHNEILKFKDGYQTM
+471 IHKEIIQFKESYQTM

-504 ARALIKPSPI
+504 ARAMIKPSPI
-514 YLFDDCLSALDVT
+514 YLFDDCLSALDVK
-527 TERQLIEAM
+527 TEKQLIEAM

-541 QSTII
+541 KSTII

-554 QLDFHKVLVLHDGQ
+554 QLNFHKVLVLHDGK
-568 CVELGTHNELMAKKG
+568 VAEIGSHEDLMNRKG
-583 YYYEIYKKQEM
+583 YYYDIYKKQEM
-594 RER
+594 KGVEL

>member
-1 MIIFKQ
+1 MPYK
-7 TLKTKTLSYYR
+7 K
-18 ILFFFRLHKWTFI
+18 LFYFLNLHKGTFL

-39 ATIASSYTNILVED
+39 ANVASSYTNKLVEK
-53 IVNKLVQNLSKT
+53 IINTLVGVINSTSDAGMSIQKEVFVFLS
-65 DIAYSYVLHQI
+65 
-76 FLFLGYYIGLT
+76 YYIGLT
-87 LISALFTFLMRQTI
+87 ILSAVFTFLMRQTI
-101 IKASRRIEQ
+101 IVASRKIEQ

-116 YDHIQRLTISSFKT
+116 YAHIQRLAITHFKNF
-130 YPIGD
+130 PIGD

-161 VTTLSVSIF
+161 ITTLSVSIF
-170 FMNKINSELTIYALL
+170 FMLEISSELTLYALL
-185 PLPFLSIFIYFFN
+185 PLPFLSFFIYFFN

-214 MTSLAQESYNGIRI
+214 MTSVAQESYNGIRI
-228 IKSFTLENKVF
+228 IKSFTLENKVL
-239 QNFSMISDSFKLQS
+239 QTFSMISDSFKIQS

-276 LSIYKGGMLVIDNVI
+276 LSIYKGGMLVIDNNI
-291 EIGGLTSFIM
+291 QIGGLTSFIM

-324 SALIRYEAILSMP
+324 SALIRYEEIMALPLESKNGMTTESNESLNGD
-337 IEPTENMDKPS
+337 IEFKNV
-348 FENLKGAITFDHL
+348 
-361 SFTYPDTGI
+361 SFTYEETGI
-370 QALANVSFHVQPGE
+370 RALKNVSFHIKPGE

-393 SGKSTLAELLMKFYT
+393 SGKSTLAELLIKFYQ
-408 NYSGNIYLDGKSL
+408 NYQGDILLDGKPLENYSSS
-421 KDFPKE
+421 FVRE
-427 WIRRQISYIP
+427 QISYIP

-445 TVENNIAFDGQNS
+445 TVKNNIAFNTDEYIEVDVVNS
-458 ATQDIVQSAQDAQ
+458 AKDAQ
-471 IHNEILKFKDGYQTM
+471 IHDEILQFKDAYDTM
-486 VGERG
+486 IGERG

-514 YLFDDCLSALDVT
+514 YLFDDCLSALDVK

-541 QSTII
+541 RSTIL

-554 QLDFHKVLVLHDGQ
+554 QLDFHKVLVLHDGEV
-568 CVELGTHNELMAKKG
+568 VEIGSQEELMLKKG
-583 YYYEIYKKQEM
+583 YYYDIYKKQEM
-594 RER
+594 RQVEN

>member
-1 MIIFKQ
+1 LPYK
-7 TLKTKTLSYYR
+7 K
-18 ILFFFRLHKWTFI
+18 LFYFLNLHKGTFL

-39 ATIASSYTNILVED
+39 ANVASSYTNKLVEK
-53 IVNKLVQNLSKT
+53 IINTLVGVINSTSDAGMSIQKEVFVFLS
-65 DIAYSYVLHQI
+65 
-76 FLFLGYYIGLT
+76 YYIGLT
-87 LISALFTFLMRQTI
+87 ILSAVFTFLMRQTI
-101 IKASRRIEQ
+101 IVASRKIEQ

-116 YDHIQRLTISSFKT
+116 YAHIQRLAITHFKNF
-130 YPIGD
+130 PIGD

-161 VTTLSVSIF
+161 ITTLSVSIF
-170 FMNKINSELTIYALL
+170 FMLEISSELTLYALL
-185 PLPFLSIFIYFFN
+185 PLPFLSFFIYFFN

-214 MTSLAQESYNGIRI
+214 MTSVAQESYNGIRI
-228 IKSFTLENKVF
+228 IKSFTLENKVL
-239 QNFSMISDSFKLQS
+239 QTFSMISDSFKIQS

-276 LSIYKGGMLVIDNVI
+276 LSIYKGGMLVIDNHI
-291 EIGGLTSFIM
+291 QIGGLTSFIM

-324 SALIRYEAILSMP
+324 SALIRYEEIMDMP
-337 IEPTENMDKPS
+337 LESKNGMTAESNES
-348 FENLKGAITFDHL
+348 LKGDIEFKNV
-361 SFTYPDTGI
+361 SFTYEETGI
-370 QALANVSFHVQPGE
+370 HALKNVSFHIKPGE

-393 SGKSTLAELLMKFYT
+393 SGKSTLAELLIKFYQ
-408 NYSGNIYLDGKSL
+408 NYQGEILLDGKPLENYSSS
-421 KDFPKE
+421 FVRE
-427 WIRRQISYIP
+427 QISYIP

-445 TVENNIAFDGQNS
+445 TVKNNIAFNTDEYIEVDVLNS
-458 ATQDIVQSAQDAQ
+458 AKDAQ
-471 IHNEILKFKDGYQTM
+471 IHNEVLQFKDGYDTM

-514 YLFDDCLSALDVT
+514 YLFDDCLSALDVK

-541 QSTII
+541 RSTIL

-554 QLDFHKVLVLHDGQ
+554 QLDFHKVLVLDDGEV
-568 CVELGTHNELMAKKG
+568 VEVGSQEELMLKKG
-583 YYYEIYKKQEM
+583 YFYDIYKKQEM
-594 RER
+594 RQVEN

>member
-1 MIIFKQ
+1 M
-7 TLKTKTLSYYR
+7 
-18 ILFFFRLHKWTFI
+18 

-39 ATIASSYTNILVED
+39 ANVASSYTNKLVEK
-53 IVNKLVQNLSKT
+53 IINTLVGVINSTSDAGMSIQKEVFVFLS
-65 DIAYSYVLHQI
+65 
-76 FLFLGYYIGLT
+76 YYIGLT
-87 LISALFTFLMRQTI
+87 ILSAVFTFLMRQTI
-101 IKASRRIEQ
+101 IVASRKIEQ

-116 YDHIQRLTISSFKT
+116 YAHIQRLAITHFKNF
-130 YPIGD
+130 PIGD

-161 VTTLSVSIF
+161 ITTLSVSIF
-170 FMNKINSELTIYALL
+170 FMLEISSELTLYALL
-185 PLPFLSIFIYFFN
+185 PLPFLSFFIYFFN

-214 MTSLAQESYNGIRI
+214 MTSVAQESYNGIRI
-228 IKSFTLENKVF
+228 IKSFTLENKVL
-239 QNFSMISDSFKLQS
+239 QTFSMISDSFKIQS

-276 LSIYKGGMLVIDNVI
+276 LSIYKGGMLVIDNHI
-291 EIGGLTSFIM
+291 QIGGLTSFIM

-324 SALIRYEAILSMP
+324 SALIRYEEIMDMP
-337 IEPTENMDKPS
+337 LESKNGMTAESNES
-348 FENLKGAITFDHL
+348 LKGDIEFKNV
-361 SFTYPDTGI
+361 SFTYEETGI
-370 QALANVSFHVQPGE
+370 HALKNVSFHIKPGE

-393 SGKSTLAELLMKFYT
+393 SGKSTLAELLIKFYQ
-408 NYSGNIYLDGKSL
+408 NYQGEILLDGKPLENYSSS
-421 KDFPKE
+421 FVRE
-427 WIRRQISYIP
+427 QISYIP

-445 TVENNIAFDGQNS
+445 TVKNNIAFNTDEYIEVDVLNS
-458 ATQDIVQSAQDAQ
+458 AKDAQ
-471 IHNEILKFKDGYQTM
+471 IHNEVLQFKDGYDTM

-514 YLFDDCLSALDVT
+514 YLFDDCLSALDVK

-541 QSTII
+541 RSTIL

-554 QLDFHKVLVLHDGQ
+554 QLDFHKVLVLDDGEV
-568 CVELGTHNELMAKKG
+568 VEVGSQEELMLKKG
-583 YYYEIYKKQEM
+583 YFYDIYKKQEM
-594 RER
+594 RQVEN

>member
-1 MIIFKQ
+1 LPYK
-7 TLKTKTLSYYR
+7 K
-18 ILFFFRLHKWTFI
+18 LFYFLNLHKWTFVI
-31 LGTIFVIL
+31 GTVFVIL
-39 ATIASSYTNILVED
+39 ANVASSYTIKQVEKFIDLLVNNIGNKKSSNFD
-53 IVNKLVQNLSKT
+53 IQEE
-65 DIAYSYVLHQI
+65 VLL
-76 FLFLGYYIGLT
+76 FLFYYIGLT
-87 LISALFTFLMRQTI
+87 LLSAVFTFLMRQTI
-101 IKASRRIEQ
+101 IVTSRKIEQ
-110 KLKDDL
+110 KLKADL
-116 YDHIQRLTISSFKT
+116 YAHIQRLAISHFKN

-161 VTTLSVSIF
+161 FTTLSVSIF
-170 FMNKINSELTIYALL
+170 FMWQISGELTLYALL
-185 PLPFLSIFIYFFN
+185 PLPFLSFFIYFFN

-214 MTSLAQESYNGIRI
+214 MTSVAQESYNGIRI

-239 QNFSMISDSFKLQS
+239 QTFSIISESFKSQS

-258 LDSFFMPIVSLL
+258 LESFFMPIVSLL

-276 LSIYKGGMLVIDNVI
+276 LSIYKGGMLVIDGHI
-291 EIGGLTSFIM
+291 QTGGLTSFIM

-324 SALIRYEAILSMP
+324 SAFIRYEEIMSLPLEKSRQEIDKSDSNLSGD
-337 IEPTENMDKPS
+337 IEFKNV
-348 FENLKGAITFDHL
+348 
-361 SFTYPDTGI
+361 SFTYEDTGI
-370 QALANVSFHVQPGE
+370 QALKNVSFKINSGE

-393 SGKSTLAELLMKFYT
+393 SGKSTLAELLIKFYQNYQGSILLDDKPLE
-408 NYSGNIYLDGKSL
+408 NYSNE
-421 KDFPKE
+421 FVRE
-427 WIRRQISYIP
+427 QISYIP

-445 TVENNIAFDGQNS
+445 TVKNNIAFNTNKLEEYGILGAAKDG
-458 ATQDIVQSAQDAQ
+458 Q
-471 IHNEILKFKDGYQTM
+471 IHNEILQFKDGYDTM

-536 NQRDS
+536 NKRDNK
-541 QSTII
+541 STIL

-554 QLDFHKVLVLHDGQ
+554 QLNFHKVLVLHDGKV
-568 CVELGTHNELMAKKG
+568 VEIGSHNELLLKKG

-594 RER
+594 KES

>member
-1 MIIFKQ
+1 MPYK
-7 TLKTKTLSYYR
+7 K
-18 ILFFFRLHKWTFI
+18 LFYFLNLHKWTFI
-31 LGTIFVIL
+31 IGTVFVVL
-39 ATIASSYTNILVED
+39 ANVASSYTIKQVEEFIDLLVNEIGTKKSANFD
-53 IVNKLVQNLSKT
+53 IQKE
-65 DIAYSYVLHQI
+65 VLL
-76 FLFLGYYIGLT
+76 FLFYYIGLT
-87 LISALFTFLMRQTI
+87 LLSAVFTFLMRQTI
-101 IKASRRIEQ
+101 IVASRKIEQ
-110 KLKDDL
+110 KLKADL
-116 YDHIQRLTISSFKT
+116 YEHIQRLAISHFKN

-161 VTTLSVSIF
+161 ITTLSVSIF
-170 FMNKINSELTIYALL
+170 FMWQISGELTFYALL
-185 PLPFLSIFIYFFN
+185 PLPFLSFFIYFFN

-214 MTSLAQESYNGIRI
+214 MTSVAQESYNGIRI
-228 IKSFTLENKVF
+228 IKSFTLESKVF
-239 QNFSMISDSFKLQS
+239 QTFSLISDSFKTQS

-258 LDSFFMPIVSLL
+258 LESFFMPIVSLL
-270 MGASIL
+270 MGASII
-276 LSIYKGGMLVIDNVI
+276 LSIYKGGMLVIDGHI
-291 EIGGLTSFIM
+291 KPGGLTSFIM

-324 SALIRYEAILSMP
+324 SAFTRYEEIMALPLEKTNGEISKSTSNLNGE
-337 IEPTENMDKPS
+337 IEFKNV
-348 FENLKGAITFDHL
+348 

-370 QALANVSFHVQPGE
+370 QALNNVSFQIKSGE

-393 SGKSTLAELLMKFYT
+393 SGKSTLAELLIKFYQNYQGEIKLDGQPLE
-408 NYSGNIYLDGKSL
+408 NYSN
-421 KDFPKE
+421 DF
-427 WIRRQISYIP
+427 IREQISYIP

-445 TVENNIAFDGQNS
+445 TVKNNIAFNTDNFDESEVLKS
-458 ATQDIVQSAQDAQ
+458 AKDAQ
-471 IHNEILKFKDGYQTM
+471 IHNEILGFKDGYNTM

-527 TERQLIEAM
+527 TERRLIEAM

-541 QSTII
+541 HSTIL

-554 QLDFHKVLVLHDGQ
+554 QLNFHKVLVLHDGKV
-568 CVELGTHNELMAKKG
+568 VEMGNHDELLAKQG

-594 RER
+594 RSLES

>member
-1 MIIFKQ
+1 IIN
-7 TLKTKTLSYYR
+7 TLVGVINSTSDAGMSIQKEVFVFLS
-18 ILFFFRLHKWTFI
+18 
-31 LGTIFVIL
+31 
-39 ATIASSYTNILVED
+39 
-53 IVNKLVQNLSKT
+53 
-65 DIAYSYVLHQI
+65 
-76 FLFLGYYIGLT
+76 YYIGLT
-87 LISALFTFLMRQTI
+87 ILSAVFTFLMRQTI
-101 IKASRRIEQ
+101 IVASRKIEQ

-116 YDHIQRLTISSFKT
+116 YAHIQRLAITHFKNF
-130 YPIGD
+130 PIGD

-161 VTTLSVSIF
+161 ITTLSVSIF
-170 FMNKINSELTIYALL
+170 FMLEISSELTLYALL
-185 PLPFLSIFIYFFN
+185 PLPFLSFFIYFFN

-214 MTSLAQESYNGIRI
+214 MTSVAQESYNGIRI
-228 IKSFTLENKVF
+228 IKSFTLENKVL
-239 QNFSMISDSFKLQS
+239 QTFSMISDSFKIQS

-276 LSIYKGGMLVIDNVI
+276 LSIYKGGMLVIDNHI
-291 EIGGLTSFIM
+291 QIGGLTSFIM

-324 SALIRYEAILSMP
+324 SALIRYEEIMDMP
-337 IEPTENMDKPS
+337 LESKNGMTAESNES
-348 FENLKGAITFDHL
+348 LKGDIEFKNV
-361 SFTYPDTGI
+361 SFTYEETGI
-370 QALANVSFHVQPGE
+370 HALKNVSFHIKPGE

-393 SGKSTLAELLMKFYT
+393 SGKSTLAELLIKFYQ
-408 NYSGNIYLDGKSL
+408 NYQGEILLDGKPLENYSSS
-421 KDFPKE
+421 FVRE
-427 WIRRQISYIP
+427 QISYIP

-445 TVENNIAFDGQNS
+445 TVKNNIAFNTDEYIEVDVLNS
-458 ATQDIVQSAQDAQ
+458 AKDAQ
-471 IHNEILKFKDGYQTM
+471 IHNEVLQFKDGYDTM

-514 YLFDDCLSALDVT
+514 YLFDDCLSALDVK

-541 QSTII
+541 RSTIL

-554 QLDFHKVLVLHDGQ
+554 QLDFHKVLVLDDGEV
-568 CVELGTHNELMAKKG
+568 VEVGSQEELMLKKG
-583 YYYEIYKKQEM
+583 YFYDIYKKQEM
-594 RER
+594 RQVEN

>member
-1 MIIFKQ
+1 MPYKKLFYF
-7 TLKTKTLSYYR
+7 LS
-18 ILFFFRLHKWTFI
+18 LHKWTFI
-31 LGTIFVIL
+31 VGTVFVIL
-39 ATIASSYTNILVED
+39 ANLASSYTNKLVEK
-53 IVNKLVQNLSKT
+53 IINTLVKVIDST
-65 DIAYSYVLHQI
+65 DTINIQKEIL
-76 FLFLGYYIGLT
+76 LFLSYYIALT
-87 LISALFTFLMRQTI
+87 LLSALFTFLMRQTI
-101 IKASRRIEQ
+101 IVASRKIEQ

-116 YDHIQRLTISSFKT
+116 YAQIQRLAIGHFKN

-161 VTTLSVSIF
+161 ITTLSVSIF
-170 FMNKINSELTIYALL
+170 FMIEINAELTLFALL
-185 PLPFLSIFIYFFN
+185 PLPFLSVFIYFFN

-214 MTSLAQESYNGIRI
+214 MTSIAQESYNGIRI

-239 QNFSMISDSFKLQS
+239 QSFSLISDSFKIQS

-276 LSIYKGGMLVIDNVI
+276 LSIYKGGMLVIDNHI
-291 EIGGLTSFIM
+291 QIGGLTSFIM

-324 SALIRYEAILSMP
+324 SALIRYEEIMALP
-337 IEPTENMDKPS
+337 IENIQPIEFSNAKR
-348 FENLKGAITFDHL
+348 LKGDIEFRGV

-370 QALANVSFHVQPGE
+370 QALHNVSFHIKPGE

-393 SGKSTLAELLMKFYT
+393 SGKSTLAELLIKFYQ
-408 NYSGNIYLDGKSL
+408 NYQGSILLDGQSL
-421 KDFPKE
+421 ESYSNKYVRE
-427 WIRRQISYIP
+427 QISYIP
-437 QDVFLFSD
+437 QEVFLFSD
-445 TVENNIAFDGQNS
+445 TVSNNIAFNTDKMDE
-458 ATQDIVQSAQDAQ
+458 AAILISAQDAQ
-471 IHNEILKFKDGYQTM
+471 IHNEILQFKEGYHTM

-536 NQRDS
+536 NQRDN

-554 QLDFHKVLVLHDGQ
+554 QLNFHKVLVLHDGSV
-568 CVELGTHNELMAKKG
+568 VEIGSHDELLSKKG

-594 RER
+594 KSIDLV

>member
-1 MIIFKQ
+1 LPYK
-7 TLKTKTLSYYR
+7 K
-18 ILFFFRLHKWTFI
+18 LFYFLNLHKGTFL

-39 ATIASSYTNILVED
+39 ANVASSYTNKLVEK
-53 IVNKLVQNLSKT
+53 IINTLVGVINSTSDAGMSIQKEVFVFLS
-65 DIAYSYVLHQI
+65 
-76 FLFLGYYIGLT
+76 YYIGLT
-87 LISALFTFLMRQTI
+87 ILSAVFTFLMRQTI
-101 IKASRRIEQ
+101 IVASRKIEQ

-116 YDHIQRLTISSFKT
+116 YAHIQRLAITHFKNF
-130 YPIGD
+130 PIGD

-161 VTTLSVSIF
+161 ITTLSVSIF
-170 FMNKINSELTIYALL
+170 FMLEISSELTLYALL
-185 PLPFLSIFIYFFN
+185 PLPFLSFFIYFFN

-214 MTSLAQESYNGIRI
+214 MTSVAQESYNGIRI
-228 IKSFTLENKVF
+228 IKSFTLENKVL
-239 QNFSMISDSFKLQS
+239 QTFSMISDSFKIQS

-276 LSIYKGGMLVIDNVI
+276 LSIYKGGMLVIDNNI
-291 EIGGLTSFIM
+291 QIGGLTSFIM

-324 SALIRYEAILSMP
+324 SALIRYEEIMALPLESKNGMTTESNESLNGD
-337 IEPTENMDKPS
+337 IEFKNV
-348 FENLKGAITFDHL
+348 
-361 SFTYPDTGI
+361 SFTYEETGI
-370 QALANVSFHVQPGE
+370 RALKNVSFHIKPGE

-393 SGKSTLAELLMKFYT
+393 SGKSTLAELLIKFYQ
-408 NYSGNIYLDGKSL
+408 NYQGDILLDGKPLENYSSS
-421 KDFPKE
+421 FVRE
-427 WIRRQISYIP
+427 QISYIP

-445 TVENNIAFDGQNS
+445 TVKNNIAFNTDEYIEVDVVNS
-458 ATQDIVQSAQDAQ
+458 AKDAQ
-471 IHNEILKFKDGYQTM
+471 IHDEILQFKDAYDTM
-486 VGERG
+486 IGERG

-514 YLFDDCLSALDVT
+514 YLFDDCLSALDVK

-541 QSTII
+541 RSTIL

-554 QLDFHKVLVLHDGQ
+554 QLDFHKVLVLHDGEV
-568 CVELGTHNELMAKKG
+568 VEIGSQEELMLKKG
-583 YYYEIYKKQEM
+583 YYYDIYKKQEM
-594 RER
+594 RQVEN

>member
-1 MIIFKQ
+1 MPYRKIIYF
-7 TLKTKTLSYYR
+7 LN
-18 ILFFFRLHKWTFI
+18 LHKWTFVI
-31 LGTIFVIL
+31 GTVFVVL
-39 ATIASSYTNILVED
+39 ANIASSYTNKLVEK
-53 IVNKLVQNLSKT
+53 IINTLVGVIHSTSNSELSIQKE
-65 DIAYSYVLHQI
+65 VFV
-76 FLFLGYYIGLT
+76 FLSFYIGLT
-87 LISALFTFLMRQTI
+87 ILSAIFTFLMRQTI
-101 IKASRRIEQ
+101 IVASRKIEQ

-116 YDHIQRLTISSFKT
+116 YAHIQRLAISHFKNF
-130 YPIGD
+130 PIGD

-161 VTTLSVSIF
+161 ITTLSVSVF
-170 FMNKINSELTIYALL
+170 FMLEISPELTFYALL
-185 PLPFLSIFIYFFN
+185 PLPFLSFFIYFFN

-203 FNKKLQEEMSA
+203 FNKKLQEEMSN
-214 MTSLAQESYNGIRI
+214 MTSIAQESYNGIRI
-228 IKSFTLENKVF
+228 IKSFTLESKVF
-239 QNFSMISDSFKLQS
+239 QTFSLISDSFKVQS

-276 LSIYKGGMLVIDNVI
+276 LSIYKGGLLVIDNQI
-291 EIGGLTSFIM
+291 QIGGLTSFIM

-324 SALIRYEAILSMP
+324 SALIRYEEIMNLPVEGKSEKETKAHPKLHGD
-337 IEPTENMDKPS
+337 IEFK
-348 FENLKGAITFDHL
+348 KV
-361 SFTYPDTGI
+361 SFTYEDTGI
-370 QALANVSFHVQPGE
+370 QALKDVSFHIKPGE

-393 SGKSTLAELLMKFYT
+393 SGKSTLAELLMKFYP
-408 NYSGNIYLDGKSL
+408 NYQGSILLDGKPL
-421 KDFPKE
+421 EIYPNDLV
-427 WIRRQISYIP
+427 RQEISYIP

-445 TVENNIAFDGQNS
+445 TIRNNIAFNVSESQDEQVVNS
-458 ATQDIVQSAQDAQ
+458 AKDAQ
-471 IHNEILKFKDGYQTM
+471 IHEEIIQFKDQYDTV

-499 QRISI
+499 QRVSI
-504 ARALIKPSPI
+504 ARAMIKPSPI
-514 YLFDDCLSALDVT
+514 YIFDDCLSALDVK

-536 NQRDS
+536 NRKGD

-554 QLDFHKVLVLHDGQ
+554 QLNFHKVLVLIDGE
-568 CVELGTHNELMAKKG
+568 VAEIGTHEELISQKG
-583 YYYEIYKKQEM
+583 YYYDIYKKQEM
-594 RER
+594 SKLD

>member
-1 MIIFKQ
+1 LPYRKIIYF
-7 TLKTKTLSYYR
+7 LN
-18 ILFFFRLHKWTFI
+18 LHKWTFVI
-31 LGTIFVIL
+31 GTVFVVL
-39 ATIASSYTNILVED
+39 ANIASSYTNKLVEK
-53 IVNKLVQNLSKT
+53 IINTLVGVIHSTSNSELSIQKE
-65 DIAYSYVLHQI
+65 VFV
-76 FLFLGYYIGLT
+76 FLSFYIGLT
-87 LISALFTFLMRQTI
+87 ILSAIFTFLMRQTI
-101 IKASRRIEQ
+101 IVASRKIEQ

-116 YDHIQRLTISSFKT
+116 YAHIQRLAISHFKNF
-130 YPIGD
+130 PIGD

-161 VTTLSVSIF
+161 ITTLSVSVF
-170 FMNKINSELTIYALL
+170 FMLEISPELTFYALL
-185 PLPFLSIFIYFFN
+185 PLPFLSFFIYFFN

-203 FNKKLQEEMSA
+203 FNKKLQEEMSN
-214 MTSLAQESYNGIRI
+214 MTSIAQESYNGIRI
-228 IKSFTLENKVF
+228 IKSFTLESKVF
-239 QNFSMISDSFKLQS
+239 QTFSLISDSFKVQS

-276 LSIYKGGMLVIDNVI
+276 LSIYKGGLLVIDNQI
-291 EIGGLTSFIM
+291 QIGGLTSFIM

-324 SALIRYEAILSMP
+324 SALIRYEEIMNLPVEGKSEKETKAHPKLHGD
-337 IEPTENMDKPS
+337 IEFK
-348 FENLKGAITFDHL
+348 KV
-361 SFTYPDTGI
+361 SFTYEDTGI
-370 QALANVSFHVQPGE
+370 QALKDVSFHIKPGE

-393 SGKSTLAELLMKFYT
+393 SGKSTLAELLMKFYP
-408 NYSGNIYLDGKSL
+408 NYQGSILLDGKPL
-421 KDFPKE
+421 EIYPNDLV
-427 WIRRQISYIP
+427 RQEISYIP

-445 TVENNIAFDGQNS
+445 TIRNNIAFNVSESQDEQVVNS
-458 ATQDIVQSAQDAQ
+458 AKDAQ
-471 IHNEILKFKDGYQTM
+471 IHEEIIQFKDQYDTV

-499 QRISI
+499 QRVSI
-504 ARALIKPSPI
+504 ARAMIKPSPI
-514 YLFDDCLSALDVT
+514 YIFDDCLSALDVK

-536 NQRDS
+536 NRKGD

-554 QLDFHKVLVLHDGQ
+554 QLNFHKVLVLIDGE
-568 CVELGTHNELMAKKG
+568 VAEIGTHEELISQKG
-583 YYYEIYKKQEM
+583 YYYDIYKKQEM
-594 RER
+594 SKLD

>member
-1 MIIFKQ
+1 MPYK
-7 TLKTKTLSYYR
+7 K
-18 ILFFFRLHKWTFI
+18 LFYFLNLHKGTFL

-39 ATIASSYTNILVED
+39 ANVASSYTNKLVEK
-53 IVNKLVQNLSKT
+53 IINTLVGVINSTSDAGMSIQKEVFVFLS
-65 DIAYSYVLHQI
+65 
-76 FLFLGYYIGLT
+76 YYIGLT
-87 LISALFTFLMRQTI
+87 ILSAVFTFLMRQTI
-101 IKASRRIEQ
+101 IVASRKIEQ

-116 YDHIQRLTISSFKT
+116 YAHIQRLAITHFKNF
-130 YPIGD
+130 PIGD

-161 VTTLSVSIF
+161 ITTLSVSIF
-170 FMNKINSELTIYALL
+170 FMLEISSELTLYALL
-185 PLPFLSIFIYFFN
+185 PLPFLSFFIYFFN

-214 MTSLAQESYNGIRI
+214 MTSVAQESYNGIRI
-228 IKSFTLENKVF
+228 IKSFTLENKVL
-239 QNFSMISDSFKLQS
+239 QTFSMISDSFKIQS

-270 MGASIL
+270 MGTSIL
-276 LSIYKGGMLVIDNVI
+276 LSIYKGGMLVIDNHI
-291 EIGGLTSFIM
+291 QIGGLTSFIM

-324 SALIRYEAILSMP
+324 SALIRYEEI
-337 IEPTENMDKPS
+337 MDLPLESKNGMAAES
-348 FENLKGAITFDHL
+348 NESLKGDIEFKNV
-361 SFTYPDTGI
+361 SFTYEETGI
-370 QALANVSFHVQPGE
+370 CALKNVSFHIKPGE

-393 SGKSTLAELLMKFYT
+393 SGKSTLAELLIKFYQ
-408 NYSGNIYLDGKSL
+408 NYQGDILLDGKPLENYSSS
-421 KDFPKE
+421 FVRE
-427 WIRRQISYIP
+427 QISYIP

-445 TVENNIAFDGQNS
+445 TVKNNIAFNTDEYIEVDVVNS
-458 ATQDIVQSAQDAQ
+458 ATDAQ
-471 IHNEILKFKDGYQTM
+471 IHDEILQFKDAYDTM

-514 YLFDDCLSALDVT
+514 YLFDDCLSALDVK

-541 QSTII
+541 RSTIL

-554 QLDFHKVLVLHDGQ
+554 QLDFHKVLVLDDGEV
-568 CVELGTHNELMAKKG
+568 VEVGSQEELMLKKG
-583 YYYEIYKKQEM
+583 YYYDIYKKQEM
-594 RER
+594 KQVEN

>member
-1 MIIFKQ
+1 MPYK
-7 TLKTKTLSYYR
+7 K
-18 ILFFFRLHKWTFI
+18 LFYFLNLHKWTFI
-31 LGTIFVIL
+31 IGTVFVVL
-39 ATIASSYTNILVED
+39 ANVASSYTIKQVEEFIDLLVKEIGEKKSVNFNI
-53 IVNKLVQNLSKT
+53 QNE
-65 DIAYSYVLHQI
+65 VLG
-76 FLFLGYYIGLT
+76 FLFYYIGLT
-87 LISALFTFLMRQTI
+87 LLSAVFTFLMRQTI
-101 IKASRRIEQ
+101 IVASRKIEQ
-110 KLKDDL
+110 KLKGDL
-116 YDHIQRLTISSFKT
+116 YAHTQRLAISHFKNF
-130 YPIGD
+130 PIGD

-161 VTTLSVSIF
+161 ITTLSVSIF
-170 FMNKINSELTIYALL
+170 FMWQISGELTLYALL
-185 PLPFLSIFIYFFN
+185 PLPFLSFFIYFFN

-214 MTSLAQESYNGIRI
+214 MTSVAQESYNGIRI
-228 IKSFTLENKVF
+228 IKSFTLENKVL
-239 QNFSMISDSFKLQS
+239 QTFSLISDSFKVQS

-258 LDSFFMPIVSLL
+258 LESFFMPIVSLL
-270 MGASIL
+270 MGASII
-276 LSIYKGGMLVIDNVI
+276 LSIYKGGMLVIDDQI
-291 EIGGLTSFIM
+291 KPGGLTSFIM

-324 SALIRYEAILSMP
+324 SAFTRYEEIMALP
-337 IEPTENMDKPS
+337 LEKAYGENS
-348 FENLKGAITFDHL
+348 NSSSNLKGDIEFKNV

-370 QALANVSFHVQPGE
+370 QALNNVSFQIKPGE

-393 SGKSTLAELLMKFYT
+393 SGKSTLAELLIKFYH
-408 NYSGNIYLDGKSL
+408 NYQGDIKLDGQSL
-421 KDFPKE
+421 ESYSSDF
-427 WIRRQISYIP
+427 IREQISYIP

-445 TVENNIAFDGQNS
+445 TVKNNIAFNTHKIDESEVLNS
-458 ATQDIVQSAQDAQ
+458 AKDAQ
-471 IHNEILKFKDGYQTM
+471 IHNEILEFKDGYETL

-536 NQRDS
+536 NQRDNH
-541 QSTII
+541 STIL

-554 QLDFHKVLVLHDGQ
+554 QLNFHKVLVLHDGK
-568 CVELGTHNELMAKKG
+568 VAEIGSHEELIAKKG

-594 RER
+594 KGVEN